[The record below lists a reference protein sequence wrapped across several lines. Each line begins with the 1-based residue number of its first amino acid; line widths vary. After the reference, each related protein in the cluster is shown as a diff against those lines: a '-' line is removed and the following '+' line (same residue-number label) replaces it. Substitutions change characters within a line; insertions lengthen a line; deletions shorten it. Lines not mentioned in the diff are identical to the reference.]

1 MTNHRR
7 DDSPAYLLSGST
19 SYSPASSSSI
29 SSPDE
34 YTSNQDILAAE
45 AFLRQSSPTSRP
57 TRVTTTTSAH
67 LLPSDLHI
75 TSPTTQETE
84 PHRTLSIGSSFRSDL
99 NRARASSCDSFH
111 SHQTRTHHTTPRP
124 PVTREDSSNLS
135 ILSDTN
141 ARDRASI
148 NISAIAEYLS
158 NPSSLS
164 QPSKEFS
171 TSNPILSPPSSK
183 HTHPEFSKPPIAYKH
198 SQLQNRF
205 TFYSPLT
212 SHLTSPTFRSLHFPT
227 SPALTTLLETPF
239 WLDITAP
246 TPSDLKTLSRLFKI
260 HPLTAEDIQMQES
273 REKCESFKNY
283 SFVVIQSVEEDPATG
298 DLLPIN
304 VYILIY
310 KECVLTF
317 HAKPMIH
324 LPNMLHRIDRL
335 HQYGMA
341 SVSPDWLNYAL
352 MDDIADGFQP
362 LLDYTAHEVRS
373 IDALVLILK
382 AKEQTDMLLRIGKAR
397 NSVMN
402 LLHLLTSKVDLIK
415 SVIKRSSQPRAHLAS
430 PDSETALYLGDIQDH
445 IITMI
450 KNLNH
455 HEKTL
460 ARAHS
465 NYLAQISIEITQSS
479 NRATDIATK
488 VTALA
493 SILVPLNVVT
503 GLFGMN
509 VKVPG
514 QDVEDSISWFLGICV
529 FMCVLAY
536 ACFMFVR
543 RYGV

>member
-1 MTNHRR
+1 MPNHRR
-7 DDSPAYLLSGST
+7 DDIPAFLLSGPN
-19 SYSPASSSSI
+19 SYSTAVSSESVSG
-29 SSPDE
+29 PDE
-34 YTSNQDILAAE
+34 YASNQDILAAE
-45 AFLRQSSPTSRP
+45 AFLREASPTSRP
-57 TRVTTTTSAH
+57 TRVTTRNSAV
-67 LLPSDLHI
+67 LLPSELHT
-75 TSPTTQETE
+75 TSPTTEE
-84 PHRTLSIGSSFRSDL
+84 ADPHRTFSIGSSFREDVNRPLTRQDSIISDA
-99 NRARASSCDSFH
+99 NAH
-111 SHQTRTHHTTPRP
+111 ERTNI
-124 PVTREDSSNLS
+124 D
-135 ILSDTN
+135 
-141 ARDRASI
+141 
-148 NISAIAEYLS
+148 ISAIAEYLS
-158 NPSSLS
+158 
-164 QPSKEFS
+164 
-171 TSNPILSPPSSK
+171 TPSSK
-183 HTHPEFSKPPIAYKH
+183 PSPQESSTSKPIQPPTSNLTKPTHSTTPIAYKH
-198 SQLQNRF
+198 SQLQNRY

-212 SHLTSPTFRSLHFPT
+212 SHLSSPTFRSLPFPT

-283 SFVVIQSVEEDPATG
+283 SFVVIQSVEEDPTTG

-317 HAKPMIH
+317 HAQPMIH

-335 HQYGMA
+335 QQYGMA

-362 LLDYTAHEVRS
+362 LLDYTGHEVRS

-382 AKEQTDMLLRIGKAR
+382 AKEQMDMLLRIGKAR

-479 NRATDIATK
+479 NRATDLATK

-514 QDVEDSISWFLGICV
+514 REEDSLIWFYGICI
-529 FMCVLAY
+529 FMGVLAY
-536 ACFMFVR
+536 ACFVFVR